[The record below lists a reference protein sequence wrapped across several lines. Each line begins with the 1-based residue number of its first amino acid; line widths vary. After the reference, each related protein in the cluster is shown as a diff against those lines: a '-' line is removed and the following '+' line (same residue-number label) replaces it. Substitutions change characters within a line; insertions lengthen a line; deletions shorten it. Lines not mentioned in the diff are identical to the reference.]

1 MELPKYATSKY
12 LQEHVE
18 KKKKKLPPKERN
30 KAKGNCI
37 LLYWIPVVILNFH
50 LGVATWS
57 ELSMHSKTNNIRGYC
72 NETVKKH
79 PECVLPF

>member
-1 MELPKYATSKY
+1 LISK
-12 LQEHVE
+12 
-18 KKKKKLPPKERN
+18 KNKKKLPPKERN

-37 LLYWIPVVILNFH
+37 VHYWIPVVILNFH

-72 NETVKKH
+72 KETGEKAS
-79 PECVLPF
+79 